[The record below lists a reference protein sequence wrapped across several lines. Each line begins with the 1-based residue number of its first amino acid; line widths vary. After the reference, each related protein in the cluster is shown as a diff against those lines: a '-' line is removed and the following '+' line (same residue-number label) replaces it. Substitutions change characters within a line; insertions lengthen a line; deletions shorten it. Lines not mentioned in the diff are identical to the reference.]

1 MPSTNLISSANPT
14 HNMNTLEEAIS
25 ESTQKGTLIR
35 IKVPDMD
42 AAMYKIFKLT
52 EDYTMSDGPRGSINV
67 HGLALDGSEFRLNI
81 RQK

>member
-1 MPSTNLISSANPT
+1 
-14 HNMNTLEEAIS
+14 MNTLEEAVS
-25 ESTQKGTLIR
+25 ESTQKGTLVR

-42 AAMYKIFKLT
+42 ATMYKIFKMA
-52 EDYTMSDGPRGSINV
+52 EDYTMSDGPRGSLNV

>member
-1 MPSTNLISSANPT
+1 
-14 HNMNTLEEAIS
+14 MNTLEKAIAK
-25 ESTQKGTLIR
+25 STQEGTIVR
-35 IKVPDMD
+35 VTVPDMD
-42 AAMYKIFKLT
+42 AAMYTIFKRT